1 VADWELEKVRM
12 QLRRQ
17 RAQAL
22 RSTLFRSILL
32 GQYAVYYNDPGLVNT
47 IEERINRVTKGD
59 LQRVAQTYLKET
71 NRTVVITVPK
81 AAAAAT
87 AP

>member
-1 VADWELEKVRM
+1 
-12 QLRRQ
+12 
-17 RAQAL
+17 
-22 RSTLFRSILL
+22 
-32 GQYAVYYNDPGLVNT
+32 
-47 IEERINRVTKGD
+47 